1 MSQWRNADPK
11 IGEAWAMH
19 RDGRNRDAIA
29 RFEEALMVVPHSAD
43 AHYGLGLALRAE
55 GDTDRAIEMF
65 KKSYEIA
72 QRKLESI
79 RSLDDVDDN
88 IANNL
93 DTTEDDRYMMLS
105 RMIHQRLAEL
115 GELEAPTSGIGIGGD
130 AIDE

>member
-19 RDGRNRDAIA
+19 RDDRNRDAIA
-29 RFEEALMVVPHSAD
+29 RFEEALTIVPHSVD
-43 AHYGLGLALRAE
+43 AHYGLALALRAE
-55 GDTDRAIEMF
+55 GETERAIEMF
-65 KKSYEIA
+65 KKAHEIA

-93 DTTEDDRYMMLS
+93 NTTEDDRYMMLS
-105 RMIHQRLAEL
+105 RMINQRLAEL
-115 GELEAPTSGIGIGGD
+115 GEVELLSSGIILKDTDG
-130 AIDE
+130 A